1 MPVLQGMS
9 FAGILQPAS
18 SSCSVGDCGQCHPAA
33 EAGTGQLHL
42 RPHRPHSR
50 PVQQPPPPLL
60 PSSNHGALPS
70 PSLQPSPVVTIILR
84 LQRNSKAVDFGICG
98 FVQLIKER
106 QRTKQALGE
115 ENGKKITSTLSNFF
129 NCGSVRST
137 ASTKISCQVQSET
150 TRV

>member
-18 SSCSVGDCGQCHPAA
+18 SSCSVGDCGQCQPAA

-70 PSLQPSPVVTIILR
+70 PSLQPSPVYSQT
-84 LQRNSKAVDFGICG
+84 RNSKAVDFGICG

-106 QRTKQALGE
+106 QRTNLALGE
-115 ENGKKITSTLSNFF
+115 ETRKKITSTLSNFF

-137 ASTKISCQVQSET
+137 ASTKISCQVHSI
-150 TRV
+150 RDNLCVKY